1 MSLVEVKVPD
11 IGDFKEVEVIEV
23 LVKPGDR
30 IAVDQSLVTVESDK
44 ASMEIPS
51 SQAGVV
57 KEMKVKLGDKVAEGS
72 LLLMLETEGEAQ
84 QAAPAAAAPAAAP
97 APAPAPAAAAAPAAP
112 APAATGGIINVEVP
126 DIGDFKEVEVIEV
139 LVKPG
144 DTVSVDQSLITVES
158 DKASMEIPSSHA
170 GVVKELKVK
179 LGDKVS
185 KGSPLLVLEGQGA
198 APAATGQAAAAP
210 AAAPAPAATAP
221 APTAASFSAQAD
233 IECETLV
240 LGAGPGGYT
249 AAFRAA
255 DLGQK
260 VVLVERYASLGGVCL
275 NVGCIPSKALLHAAK
290 VITEA
295 EEMSHFGVK
304 MSAPEIDLD
313 GLRGWKDSVVKK
325 LTGGLSGLA
334 RARKVQVVHGKAAF
348 SSANTLTV
356 ETAEGSKTIAFRN
369 AIIAA
374 GSSVAR
380 IPGFPYD
387 DPRVID
393 STGALELRQIPK
405 RMLVIGGGIIGL
417 EMACVYDA
425 LGTKI
430 TVVEFADGLIPAADR
445 DIVKPLQKR
454 IEKRY
459 EGIYLKTK
467 VTKLEAREDGLLAT
481 FEGANAPAEPQL
493 YDMVLMAVG
502 RRPNGRDIGAE
513 KAGVIVNER
522 GFIPVDRQQ
531 RTNVGHIYAIGDICG
546 DPMLAHKATNE
557 AKVAAEVIGGHK
569 VEFDPMTIPSVAYT
583 DPEVAWM
590 GLTEND
596 AKSQGIPYEKAN
608 FPWAASGRA
617 LAMGRDDGM
626 TKLLWDPQTRRIIGA
641 GIVGVNAGELL
652 AETVL
657 AMEMGADLEDLAL
670 TIHAHPTLSETPMFA
685 AEMGLGVITDLYV
698 PKKK

>member
-1 MSLVEVKVPD
+1 MSTIEIHVPD
-11 IGDFKEVEVIEV
+11 IGDFKEVEVIE
-23 LVKPGDR
+23 L
-30 IAVDQSLVTVESDK
+30 
-44 ASMEIPS
+44 
-51 SQAGVV
+51 
-57 KEMKVKLGDKVAEGS
+57 
-72 LLLMLETEGEAQ
+72 
-84 QAAPAAAAPAAAP
+84 
-97 APAPAPAAAAAPAAP
+97 
-112 APAATGGIINVEVP
+112 
-126 DIGDFKEVEVIEV
+126 

-144 DTVSVDQSLITVES
+144 DTIKPEQSLITVES

-179 LGDKVS
+179 IGDKIAE
-185 KGSPLLVLEGQGA
+185 GSLVLMLEV
-198 APAATGQAAAAP
+198 TEAAAGTTSVT
-210 AAAPAPAATAP
+210 ATAP
-221 APTAASFSAQAD
+221 ATAASTPVTASTAPSAAANSTSTTAAPVAASFAGKAD
-233 IECETLV
+233 IECDTLV

-295 EEMSHFGVK
+295 EEMSHFGVNL
-304 MSAPEIDLD
+304 SQPQIDLPK
-313 GLRGWKDSVVKK
+313 LRGWKESIIKK

-334 RARKVQVVHGKAAF
+334 KARKVQVITGKGAF
-348 SSANTLTV
+348 ASSNTLIV
-356 ETAEGSKTIAFRN
+356 ETSEGSKTVAFKS
-369 AIIAA
+369 AIIAS
-374 GSSVAR
+374 GSSVVK

-387 DPRVID
+387 DPRLID

-425 LGTKI
+425 LGAKVS
-430 TVVEFADGLIPAADR
+430 VVEFADGLIPVADR

-459 EGIYLKTK
+459 EAVMLKTK
-467 VTKLEAREDGLLAT
+467 VTKLEARANGLLAT
-481 FEGANAPAEPQL
+481 FEGDAAPKEPQL
-493 YDMVLMAVG
+493 YDMVLLAVG
-502 RRPNGRDIGAE
+502 RRPNGKDIAAE
-513 KAGVIVNER
+513 KAGVIVTER
-522 GFIPVDRQQ
+522 GFIPADKQQ
-531 RTNVGHIYAIGDICG
+531 RTNVPHIFAIGDICG

-557 AKVAAEVIGGHK
+557 AKVAAEVIAGHK
-569 VEFDPMTIPSVAYT
+569 VAFDAMTIPSVAYT
-583 DPEVAWM
+583 DPEIAWM
-590 GLTEND
+590 GLTENE
-596 AKSQGIPYEKAN
+596 AKAKGIPFEKAS

-617 LAMGRDDGM
+617 LAMAREDGL
-626 TKLLWDPQTRRIIGA
+626 TKLLWDPTTKRIIGA

-685 AEMGLGVITDLYV
+685 AEMGLGSITDLYI
-698 PKKK
+698 PKK